1 MDWTKKVF
9 NFVLSLRNIIPFH
22 ARKHG
27 SMYNFTY
34 FHISCL
40 HNSNPGLSLYISKHW
55 IRTLHQPPYSQNLY
69 KFSLHKLIITLS
81 IAIYSQGPML
91 RKWWDARLH
100 ISPFCT
106 FDRPVVGGTSSHR
119 SYHQNW
125 KLMMTCIWFLL
136 YFYISF
142 DIIAESID

>member
-9 NFVLSLRNIIPFH
+9 NFVLSFRNIIPFH

-91 RKWWDARLH
+91 RKCRGEMH
-100 ISPFCT
+100 GCT
-106 FDRPVVGGTSSHR
+106 FHHFAPLTDQWSAAPLPIDLIIKIENWWWLVYDFFFSSIFH
-119 SYHQNW
+119 
-125 KLMMTCIWFLL
+125 L
-136 YFYISF
+136 IS
-142 DIIAESID
+142 

>member
-9 NFVLSLRNIIPFH
+9 NFVLSFRNIIPFH

-55 IRTLHQPPYSQNLY
+55 IRTLHQPPYSQNFFTLQTDHHPFHCHL
-69 KFSLHKLIITLS
+69 FSRS
-81 IAIYSQGPML
+81 NAQEVP
-91 RKWWDARLH
+91 WWDARLH